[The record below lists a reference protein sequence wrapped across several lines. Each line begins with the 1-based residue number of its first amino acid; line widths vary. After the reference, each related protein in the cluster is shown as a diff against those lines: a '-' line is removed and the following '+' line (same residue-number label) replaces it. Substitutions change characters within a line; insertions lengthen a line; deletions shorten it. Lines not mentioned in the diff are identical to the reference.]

1 MCHTLSFSFFLFK
14 FSFIKTLDGYNGLRN
29 KQKWMERG
37 VFTSDILGMLCLL
50 VLSSDVSVSCVC
62 VGRVCGVWVRIS
74 GRVWMDCWWCQWEA
88 ECNNTGMT
96 DLLKGMREDP
106 RASQPYL
113 YSSHWCPRSQC
124 LPIML
129 HRCQTVTVVWKKCL
143 AALGL
148 IFYLMQFILSV
159 ALSVQIL
166 DIVLY
171 SQISLNGHFLSTA

>member
-1 MCHTLSFSFFLFK
+1 MIFEKKKSYLFLQINSSYIYMCVCVCVIHFLSIQILIHQNSRC
-14 FSFIKTLDGYNGLRN
+14 YNWLRN

-37 VFTSDILGMLCLL
+37 MFTSDILGMLCLL

-113 YSSHWCPRSQC
+113 YSSHWCPRSQW

-129 HRCQTVTVVWKKCL
+129 HRCQTVTVVWK
-143 AALGL
+143 
-148 IFYLMQFILSV
+148 
-159 ALSVQIL
+159 
-166 DIVLY
+166 
-171 SQISLNGHFLSTA
+171 